1 MNITRR
7 QFAVGCG
14 AGLLVCQNALASPT
28 TSPQN
33 SAAPDKAAT
42 NNAVPNKTTL
52 DKTAPDKIAPNKPAQ
67 NPLIKLKTGNL
78 IPALGMGTWKLAQG
92 VRPIEQ
98 EEEALQT
105 GLDLGMKL
113 IDTAELYGSG
123 LAEEMV
129 GRVIAGRR
137 NKTYIV
143 SKIMPAHAGNANDIR
158 TACQNSLARLGIA
171 KMDLYLLH
179 WRGGLSNLKTV
190 VDTFEELKA
199 EGAFTD
205 WGVSNFSV
213 ADMEDLFAISNGEK
227 CATNQVEYSL
237 LDRQIERDLMPWS
250 IKNAMPIMAYSPLG
264 SGKGGLLQNTT
275 LQEIAKKHAVSAAAV
290 AISWTMRNN
299 FTISIPQ
306 TGQANHMRENAAA
319 LGLHLDADDLEKL
332 DKAFPI

>member
-1 MNITRR
+1 MGMNITRR

-14 AGLLVCQNALASPT
+14 AGLLVCQNVLASQT
-28 TSPQN
+28 NAPQN
-33 SAAPDKAAT
+33 SAAA
-42 NNAVPNKTTL
+42 NKTTEN
-52 DKTAPDKIAPNKPAQ
+52 KTAPDKTAPNKPAQ

-98 EEEALQT
+98 EEQALKT
-105 GLDLGMKL
+105 GLDLGMTL
-113 IDTAELYGSG
+113 IDTAELYGAG

-137 NKTYIV
+137 DKTYIV
-143 SKIMPAHAGNANDIR
+143 SKIMPAHATNANDIR

-205 WGVSNFSV
+205 WGVSNFSI
-213 ADMEDLFAISNGEK
+213 ADMEDLFAIPNGEK

-237 LDRQIERDLMPWS
+237 VERQIERDLMPWS

-264 SGKGGLLQNTT
+264 SGKGSLLQNTM
-275 LQEIAKKHAVSAAAV
+275 LEEIAKKHAVSAAAV
-290 AISWTMRNN
+290 AIFWTMRNN
-299 FTISIPQ
+299 FTLSIPQ
-306 TGQANHMRENAAA
+306 TGSPAHMRENAAA
-319 LGLHLDADDLEKL
+319 LGLHLDEDDLEKL
-332 DKAFPI
+332 DQAFPL

>member
-1 MNITRR
+1 MGMNITRR

-14 AGLLVCQNALASPT
+14 ASLAVCQNALASQT
-28 TSPQN
+28 TTPQN
-33 SAAPDKAAT
+33 SAAA
-42 NNAVPNKTTL
+42 NKTTP
-52 DKTAPDKIAPNKPAQ
+52 DKTAPNKPAQ
-67 NPLIKLKTGNL
+67 TPLIKLKTGNL

-98 EEEALQT
+98 EEQALQT

-113 IDTAELYGSG
+113 IDTAELYGAG

-137 NKTYIV
+137 DKTYIV
-143 SKIMPAHAGNANDIR
+143 SKIMPAHASNASDIR

-171 KMDLYLLH
+171 KIDLYLLH

-205 WGVSNFSV
+205 WGVSNFSI
-213 ADMEDLFAISNGEK
+213 ADMEDLFAIPNGEK

-237 LDRQIERDLMPWS
+237 VDRQIERDLMPWS

-290 AISWTMRNN
+290 AIFWTMRNN

-306 TGQANHMRENAAA
+306 TGSPAHMRENAAA
-319 LGLHLDADDLEKL
+319 LGLHLDEDDLEKL
-332 DKAFPI
+332 DQAFPI

>member
-1 MNITRR
+1 MKMKMTRR

-14 AGLLVCQNALASPT
+14 ASLAVCQNALASQT
-28 TSPQN
+28 TTPQN
-33 SAAPDKAAT
+33 SAAA
-42 NNAVPNKTTL
+42 NKTTP
-52 DKTAPDKIAPNKPAQ
+52 DKTAPNKPAQ

-92 VRPIEQ
+92 ARPIEQ
-98 EEEALQT
+98 EEQALQT

-113 IDTAELYGSG
+113 IDTAELYGAG

-137 NKTYIV
+137 DKTYIV

-179 WRGGLSNLKTV
+179 WRGGISNLKTV

-205 WGVSNFSV
+205 WGVSNFSI
-213 ADMEDLFAISNGEK
+213 ADMEDLFAIPNGEK
-227 CATNQVEYSL
+227 CATNQVKYSL
-237 LDRQIERDLMPWS
+237 VERTIERDLMPWS

-264 SGKGGLLQNTT
+264 SGKGSLLQNPT
-275 LQEIAKKHAVSAAAV
+275 LQEVAKKHAVSAAAV
-290 AISWTMRNN
+290 AIFWTMRNN
-299 FTISIPQ
+299 LTISIPQ

-319 LGLHLDADDLEKL
+319 LGLHLDKDDLEKL

>member
-1 MNITRR
+1 MGMNITRR

-14 AGLLVCQNALASPT
+14 AGLLVCQNALASQT
-28 TSPQN
+28 TTPQN
-33 SAAPDKAAT
+33 SAAA
-42 NNAVPNKTTL
+42 NKTTP
-52 DKTAPDKIAPNKPAQ
+52 DKTAPNKPAQ

-98 EEEALQT
+98 EEQALQT

-113 IDTAELYGSG
+113 IDTAELYGAG

-129 GRVIAGRR
+129 GRVIAGRHD
-137 NKTYIV
+137 KTYIV
-143 SKIMPAHAGNANDIR
+143 SKIMPAHASNASDIR
-158 TACQNSLARLGIA
+158 TACQNSLARLGIDRI
-171 KMDLYLLH
+171 DLYLLH

-205 WGVSNFSV
+205 WGVSNFSI
-213 ADMEDLFAISNGEK
+213 ADMEDLFAIPNGEK

-237 LDRQIERDLMPWS
+237 VDRQIERDLMPWS

-290 AISWTMRNN
+290 AIFWTMRNN

-306 TGQANHMRENAAA
+306 TGSPAHMRENAAV
-319 LGLHLDADDLEKL
+319 LGLHLDEDDLEKL
-332 DKAFPI
+332 DQAFPI